1 MKFNTDDQ
9 FNDWHNGKIA
19 PKLKHII
26 KMVDCYM
33 MAKYGYEIT
42 VTETM
47 RTQKQ
52 QDYIYRNSARYKTD
66 PWTSVH
72 QGGYGVD
79 LRTRDMDPQMIADV
93 VQLCNNI
100 TYDEND
106 LRRKTAQAH
115 SVGSGFHLHIQCKY
129 V

>member
-1 MKFNTDDQ
+1 MKFKTDDQ

-19 PKLKHII
+19 PKLKNII

-47 RTQKQ
+47 RTQEQ
-52 QDYIYRNSARYKTD
+52 QDYIYRNNVKYKVK
-66 PWTSVH
+66 PWPSVH
-72 QGGYGVD
+72 QFGRGID
-79 LRTRDMDPQMIADV
+79 LRTRDMNPQMVADV

-100 TYDEND
+100 PYDKN
-106 LRRKTAQAH
+106 RPSKKTAQAH
-115 SVGSGFHLHIQCKY
+115 NVGSGLHLHIQTSA
-129 V
+129 